1 MSQSTLIPKNISNML
16 ERFIDLIAM
25 QTSNYC
31 K

>member
-1 MSQSTLIPKNISNML
+1 MSQSTLMPKNISNML

>member
-1 MSQSTLIPKNISNML
+1 MSQPSITPKNISSML